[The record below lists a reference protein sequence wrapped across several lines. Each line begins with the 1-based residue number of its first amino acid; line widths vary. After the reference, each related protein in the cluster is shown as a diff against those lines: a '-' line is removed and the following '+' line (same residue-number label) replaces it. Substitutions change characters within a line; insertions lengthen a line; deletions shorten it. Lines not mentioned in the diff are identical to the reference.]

1 MYLKKIE
8 INGFKSFANKTV
20 LTLEKGITA
29 VVGPNGSGKSNIAD
43 AIKWALGEQSVKSL
57 RGKKSEDIIFA
68 GSEKRAQVSA
78 ASVFLMFDNKDKKI
92 PLGFEEVVIGRKIF
106 RDGTGQYSINGS
118 KARLFDIIENLAASG
133 IGRGGHTVINQGM
146 ADKILASTPVE
157 RRITIED
164 ATGIKQF
171 RIKRDQAEKKLEAT
185 SQNMERISGL
195 LAEIE
200 PRLKFLRRQ
209 AEKAQKKNEIEKLLK
224 DNQKKYY
231 SAKITDL
238 KKGKTGFDE
247 RKKILNTKIEEE
259 KNKLFE
265 LEELLKKESEKESFG
280 TEKIIEARKI
290 LQNLSLNR
298 RSAEKEIVILE
309 GRIDLLKRQIAD
321 KNKRIKI
328 AEYEEAANSNGVKKI
343 NAKSDE
349 KILVSKLDLKNLI
362 NILNFSNQNS
372 LDSLKNAL
380 SRVLNFL
387 KKIVEI
393 EKEHIQKDISEI
405 SRASKQIETLKKE
418 IADDNQ
424 NIKNLE
430 AELQDKKRYFD
441 KIEEEIKE
449 FETEIIKINQEDQK
463 RRGKF
468 FEIEREVRKR
478 RDDLDK
484 LKNTENAIRIEE
496 SRVVVRLEDLEKEIR
511 SEIGED
517 FNFESTKSN
526 QDDILAT
533 ELSIRKLKAQLEQIG
548 GIDDLTIQEYKET
561 ENRFVTMHKE
571 YKDMDD
577 ARNNLKNLILDLD
590 NKMEEKFSKSFKLIA
605 EEFEKYFK
613 MIFGGGSA
621 KIFYSK
627 LKEENQ
633 EEYSS
638 GENGLSNN
646 FGVEITAIPP
656 GKKTKSLAMLSGGE
670 RALTSIAL
678 LFAIIS
684 SNPPPFCVLDEV
696 DAALDEANSS
706 RIGRVFKELS
716 EKTQFII
723 ITHNREIMNQ
733 STALYGTTMQKDGVS
748 QLLSVKLKP

>member
-1 MYLKKIE
+1 M
-8 INGFKSFANKTV
+8 
-20 LTLEKGITA
+20 
-29 VVGPNGSGKSNIAD
+29 
-43 AIKWALGEQSVKSL
+43 
-57 RGKKSEDIIFA
+57 
-68 GSEKRAQVSA
+68 
-78 ASVFLMFDNKDKKI
+78 
-92 PLGFEEVVIGRKIF
+92 
-106 RDGTGQYSINGS
+106 
-118 KARLFDIIENLAASG
+118 
-133 IGRGGHTVINQGM
+133 
-146 ADKILASTPVE
+146 
-157 RRITIED
+157 
-164 ATGIKQF
+164 
-171 RIKRDQAEKKLEAT
+171 
-185 SQNMERISGL
+185 
-195 LAEIE
+195 
-200 PRLKFLRRQ
+200 
-209 AEKAQKKNEIEKLLK
+209 
-224 DNQKKYY
+224 
-231 SAKITDL
+231 
-238 KKGKTGFDE
+238 
-247 RKKILNTKIEEE
+247 
-259 KNKLFE
+259 
-265 LEELLKKESEKESFG
+265 EELLKKESEKESFG

-321 KNKRIKI
+321 KNEMIKI
-328 AEYEEAANSNGVKKI
+328 AEHEEAANSNGVKKI

-362 NILNFSNQNS
+362 NILNSSNQNS

-380 SRVLNFL
+380 SRVLDFL

-424 NIKNLE
+424 NIKSLD

-441 KIEEEIKE
+441 KIEKEIKE

-548 GIDDLTIQEYKET
+548 GIDDLIIQEYKET
-561 ENRFVTMHKE
+561 ENRFVSMHKE

-633 EEYSS
+633 EEHSS